1 MGRRASGLVQTLAIK
16 LQAVGE
22 KGKRR
27 RIKSNEASK
36 RTRDENLRATAA
48 LESLCSQE
56 RELEYTPSDV
66 FVNSEAGPFS
76 LCWWRVTP
84 GYPGARMHALSVS
97 DGRVGRSVALFVAG
111 GHPSSW

>member
-1 MGRRASGLVQTLAIK
+1 MGRRASGLGQTLAIK
-16 LQAVGE
+16 FQAVGE

-36 RTRDENLRATAA
+36 RTRDENILATAA

-56 RELEYTPSDV
+56 RELKYTPSDV
-66 FVNSEAGPFS
+66 FLNSEAGPFS
-76 LCWWRVTP
+76 LCWWRVMP

-111 GHPSSW
+111 GHPSYW